1 MNTEQIVTGA
11 FYNFQLAILF
21 ISATILFT
29 VLIEAMPYITKG
41 VKMWVKRF
49 KKSYKID
56 NVLSLL
62 QSSKPKIEYIAR
74 NTMELKGVKVS
85 IVEVDNRSLRITI
98 DGESKDTNRN
108 KSVVYGFIKLDSN
121 NNSFDNKLWISVWL
135 NLNNSVC
142 VEDFNYLLKQIELLI
157 TGEKK

>member
-62 QSSKPKIEYIAR
+62 QSSKPKIESIAR
-74 NTMELKGVKVS
+74 NTMELKGVKVN

-98 DGESKDTNRN
+98 DGESKDTSRN

-142 VEDFNYLLKQIELLI
+142 VEDFNYILKQIELLI